1 MAMLYDMLV
10 AMRTMKRLPI
20 KLAALLLGA
29 AIASAQS
36 GGTVQVQLH
45 YTGSGTVDA
54 THKIFVALW
63 DSPGFTGE
71 GGGPP
76 MAVQSA
82 TSKNGVVTF
91 TDVQKTTVYVSAAYD
106 PTGAWD
112 AQTGP
117 PPKGSSLGMHSKA
130 PPTPDPIN
138 LVSGKIAKAT
148 ISFDDKTKVQ

>member
-1 MAMLYDMLV
+1 
-10 AMRTMKRLPI
+10 MRTMKHLPVI
-20 KLAALLLGA
+20 FGALLLGA
-29 AIASAQS
+29 VTASAQS

-45 YTGSGTVDA
+45 YTGSGTVDT

-76 MAVQSA
+76 MAVKSA
-82 TSKNGVVTF
+82 TSKNGIVTF
-91 TDVQKTTVYVSAAYD
+91 SDVQNATVYVSAAYD
-106 PTGAWD
+106 PSGTWD
-112 AQTGP
+112 AQSGP

-130 PPTPDPIN
+130 PPKPDPIN
-138 LVSGKIAKAT
+138 LAPGKIAKAT